1 MKAACGEEWAKT
13 SLRFEAQYFGIKMTC
28 QFIRDFLFYSK
39 LSWVLNH
46 MVLTQKE
53 ELYIRQDTIKEH
65 NNPKLI
71 DTLNVENF
79 VLQK

>member
-1 MKAACGEEWAKT
+1 
-13 SLRFEAQYFGIKMTC
+13 
-28 QFIRDFLFYSK
+28 
-39 LSWVLNH
+39 

-53 ELYIRQDTIKEH
+53 ELYILQDTIKEH

-79 VLQK
+79 VLEK